1 MGHRLSKIY
10 TKTGDKG
17 TTALSDNIR
26 IDKCAPIIETIGQID
41 ELNAAIGVIV
51 AFSNNLEINNQL
63 QNIQH
68 HLFNIG
74 GELSFPQFSQLTD
87 QAITAL
93 EIQIDQWNE
102 SLPPL
107 KEFILP
113 GGSQCAALSHQART
127 IARKAERHYVALIQ
141 DQTKAHNPLILSFL
155 NRLSDYL
162 FVLARFFNQLDQHDE
177 VLWKSHRSDK
187 TQEKL

>member
-1 MGHRLSKIY
+1 MGYRLSKIY

-51 AFSNNLEINNQL
+51 AFSDNFEINRQL

-87 QAITAL
+87 HAIVML
-93 EIQIDQWNE
+93 EAQIDQWNKT
-102 SLPPL
+102 LPPL

-113 GGSQCAALSHQART
+113 GGSKCAALSHQART
-127 IARKAERHYVALIQ
+127 IARKAERHYVALTQ
-141 DQTKAHNPLILSFL
+141 DQAKAYNPLILSFL

-177 VLWKSHRSDK
+177 VLWKSHRS
-187 TQEKL
+187 EK

>member
-1 MGHRLSKIY
+1 MGYRLSKIY
-10 TKTGDKG
+10 TKTGDNG

-26 IDKCAPIIETIGQID
+26 IEKCAPIVETIGQID
-41 ELNAAIGVIV
+41 ELNAAIGTIV
-51 AFSNNLEINNQL
+51 AFSNNIEINNQL
-63 QNIQH
+63 QSIQH

-87 QAITAL
+87 NTITTL
-93 EIQIDQWNE
+93 ETQIDQWNDT
-102 SLPPL
+102 LPPL

-113 GGSQCAALSHQART
+113 GGSKCAAFSHQART
-127 IARKAERHYVALIQ
+127 TARKAERYYVALIQ
-141 DQTKAHNPLILSFL
+141 DKSKHNNPLILSFL

-177 VLWKSHRSDK
+177 VLWKSHR
-187 TQEKL
+187 TQENL